1 MLKALFLLAV
11 LGAATAYP
19 NPEQEHNVVKRQ
31 TVGRVSYNLKQ
42 IKNSLDFL
50 YIKVG
55 IIRHGPK
62 LNCFLFI
69 GFPSFQDIWMQ
80 VLSQTGLNL

>member
-42 IKNSLDFL
+42 IKKS
-50 YIKVG
+50 
-55 IIRHGPK
+55 
-62 LNCFLFI
+62 
-69 GFPSFQDIWMQ
+69 
-80 VLSQTGLNL
+80 

>member
-31 TVGRVSYNLKQ
+31 TVGMGFLQLKTNKKF
-42 IKNSLDFL
+42 IDFL
-50 YIKVG
+50 YLKVG
-55 IIRHGPK
+55 IISGPK
-62 LNCFLFI
+62 LNCF
-69 GFPSFQDIWMQ
+69 PSF
-80 VLSQTGLNL
+80 